1 MDQFPSNSN
10 KKKEKQTEK
19 KIEKVVKG
27 PVIERKKSFGQKLK
41 DVFIGGEAKTAL
53 SYIGYEVLL
62 PALRNMVVD
71 ATTKGIERMIYG
83 EAQPRRSAASGPRVQ
98 YNSPVQRYGMRGAP
112 LRAENLRPGPRR
124 AGVAQ
129 YEPID
134 LIFGTREEAE
144 TVLDTMLNIVDQ
156 YDIVS
161 VADLHEL
168 SGLPSNHTDNKWGWT
183 SLRGSS
189 IKQIR
194 EGYLIDFPPV
204 EPL

>member
-1 MDQFPSNSN
+1 MEQYPGNSN
-10 KKKEKQTEK
+10 KKKEQASDK
-19 KIEKVVKG
+19 KLEKVVKG
-27 PVIERKKSFGQKLK
+27 PVIERKKTFGQKVK
-41 DVFIGGEAKTAL
+41 SVFIGGEAKTAL

-62 PALRNMVVD
+62 PAIRNMVVD

-83 EAQPRRSAASGPRVQ
+83 DASPRRSAAPGPRVQ
-98 YNSPVQRYGMRGAP
+98 YNSPVQRYGMRP
-112 LRAENLRPGPRR
+112 SPIREQRYSRSSD
-124 AGVAQ
+124 

-134 LIFGTREEAE
+134 LVFATREEAE

-168 SGLPSNHTDNKWGWT
+168 AGLPANHTDNKWGWA

-194 EGYLIDFPPV
+194 GGYLIDFPPV